1 MRNKLIA
8 ILILLIG
15 ISLITI
21 GIVEGQ
27 YNLISSFYEQ
37 MVAIP

>member
-8 ILILLIG
+8 IIILLIG

-21 GIVEGQ
+21 GVIQGQ
-27 YNLISSFYEQ
+27 YSLINSIYEQ